1 MLNLNPEEI
10 KDIEVFCKLNEF
22 TDVDEFVKECFNKG
36 YQIEKYGLLTIDGQ
50 TIIEKEVIKEVI
62 KEVPVEVIKKVTEEV
77 EVEVVKEV
85 IVEKPVEIVK
95 EVLKEVP
102 VEVIKEVVVEK
113 EVEKIVEVIKEIPV
127 EKVVVK
133 EVVKEIPVEKV
144 VEKEV
149 YITDDSKIKELVN
162 KIELLENRPTEIIE
176 KEVVKE
182 IEVIKEVEVQVEV
195 IKEIEKPIEVVKEV
209 IKEIE
214 IIKEVENKNKQN
226 KLQDT
231 IKQLREDIRK
241 KDDIILQLEK
251 NVVELQKVKGPTK
264 GQFMRSSNLNDNL
277 YR

>member
-22 TDVDEFVKECFNKG
+22 TDVNEFVKECFNKG

-50 TIIEKEVIKEVI
+50 TVIEKEVIKEVI
-62 KEVPVEVIKKVTEEV
+62 KEVPVEVIKEVTKEV

-85 IVEKPVEIVK
+85 IVEKPVEIIK

-102 VEVIKEVVVEK
+102 VEVIKEVIVEK
-113 EVEKIVEVIKEIPV
+113 EIEKLIEVIKEVPV

-133 EVVKEIPVEKV
+133 EVVKEVPVEKI

-149 YITDDSKIKELVN
+149 YITDEEQVN
-162 KIELLENRPTEIIE
+162 ELLLKIQQLENKEPEVIE
-176 KEVVKE
+176 KEVIKE
-182 IEVIKEVEVQVEV
+182 VEVVKEVEVQVEV
-195 IKEIEKPIEVVKEV
+195 IKEIEKPIEVIKEV
-209 IKEIE
+209 IKEVE
-214 IIKEVENKNKQN
+214 IIKEVENKDKQK
-226 KLQDT
+226 KLQDS
-231 IKQLREDIRK
+231 IKQLREDNRK

>member
-22 TDVDEFVKECFNKG
+22 TDVNEFVKECFNKG

-133 EVVKEIPVEKV
+133 EVVKEVPVEKV

-162 KIELLENRPTEIIE
+162 KIELLENRPPEIIE

-182 IEVIKEVEVQVEV
+182 IEVIKEVEVEV
-195 IKEIEKPIEVVKEV
+195 IKEIEKPVEVVKEV
-209 IKEIE
+209 IKEVE
-214 IIKEVENKNKQN
+214 IIKEVENKDKQN
-226 KLQDT
+226 KLQDS

>member
-85 IVEKPVEIVK
+85 IVEKPVEVVK

-133 EVVKEIPVEKV
+133 EVVKEVPVEKV

-162 KIELLENRPTEIIE
+162 KIELLENRPPEIIE

-182 IEVIKEVEVQVEV
+182 IEVIKEVEVEV
-195 IKEIEKPIEVVKEV
+195 IKEIEKPVEVVKEV
-209 IKEIE
+209 IKEVE
-214 IIKEVENKNKQN
+214 IIKEVENKDKQN
-226 KLQDT
+226 KLQDS

>member
-22 TDVDEFVKECFNKG
+22 TDVNEFVKECFNKG

-133 EVVKEIPVEKV
+133 EVVKEVPIEKV

-162 KIELLENRPTEIIE
+162 KIELLENRPPEIIE

-195 IKEIEKPIEVVKEV
+195 IKEIEKPIEVIKEV
-209 IKEIE
+209 IKEVE
-214 IIKEVENKNKQN
+214 IVKEVENKDKQN
-226 KLQDT
+226 KLQDS

>member
-22 TDVDEFVKECFNKG
+22 TDVNEFVKECFNKG

-85 IVEKPVEIVK
+85 IVEKPVEVVK

-133 EVVKEIPVEKV
+133 EVVKEVPVEKV

-162 KIELLENRPTEIIE
+162 KIELLENRPPEIIE

-182 IEVIKEVEVQVEV
+182 IEVIKEVEVEV
-195 IKEIEKPIEVVKEV
+195 IKEIEKPVEVVKEV
-209 IKEIE
+209 IKEVE
-214 IIKEVENKNKQN
+214 IIKEVENKDKQN
-226 KLQDT
+226 KLQDS